1 MNFIF
6 FLWFLAEIL
15 WLSVGAQ
22 FSSIGLEFVSFLLL
36 LTDLLLTGNPGLGLK
51 LSAFAA
57 VSSVL
62 SGACPPGWSGWGLAT
77 LEAPLAGTCVCPE
90 GRKEE
95 AGPRMEGGETLQ
107 ASWSWNEIL

>member
-77 LEAPLAGTCVCPE
+77 LEAPLAGTCVCLS
-90 GRKEE
+90 G
-95 AGPRMEGGETLQ
+95 GQEGGGRTENGGRRDIAGVL
-107 ASWSWNEIL
+107 ELE